1 MFAAKSVVTFTTT
14 FEGLLITGKPEES
27 LIATLEKTVN
37 GLVAGGL
44 ITFVILKENVP
55 EDGGSVPILKEIS
68 EEVNVGD
75 PL

>member
-14 FEGLLITGKPEES
+14 FEGLLITGNPEES

-55 EDGGSVPILKEIS
+55 EDGASVPILKEIS
-68 EEVNVGD
+68 EEVNVG

>member
-14 FEGLLITGKPEES
+14 FEGLLITGNPEES

-55 EDGGSVPILKEIS
+55 ED
-68 EEVNVGD
+68 
-75 PL
+75 

>member
-14 FEGLLITGKPEES
+14 SEGLLITGKPEES

-55 EDGGSVPILKEIS
+55 EDWATAPILKEI
-68 EEVNVGD
+68 
-75 PL
+75 